1 MSFSSTN
8 GKGLPDGRPLY
19 RLVRLAGI
27 EPTTPW
33 FVAKYSIQLSYSRNS
48 HNYAMEEKN
57 YITPAGHERIRSE
70 LLQLLNLDRPEV
82 VKVVH
87 WAASN
92 GDRSENGDYI
102 YGKKRLREIDRRIRF
117 LNQRLEFA
125 VIVDNAARK
134 KGEADAEQVFF
145 GATVTY
151 ENLEGPE
158 GGKETT
164 ITIVGVDEV
173 DLDQGHV
180 SWVSPIAKALIKARI
195 GDCVKIQTPTG
206 PTEIE
211 ILDVQYN

>member
-1 MSFSSTN
+1 M
-8 GKGLPDGRPLY
+8 
-19 RLVRLAGI
+19 VRLAGI

-102 YGKKRLREIDRRIRF
+102 YGKSVCVRSIDGFASSINAWNLPSLLTMPPEKRVKQMPSKSFLGQPSLMRI
-117 LNQRLEFA
+117 
-125 VIVDNAARK
+125 
-134 KGEADAEQVFF
+134 
-145 GATVTY
+145 
-151 ENLEGPE
+151 
-158 GGKETT
+158 
-164 ITIVGVDEV
+164 
-173 DLDQGHV
+173 
-180 SWVSPIAKALIKARI
+180 
-195 GDCVKIQTPTG
+195 
-206 PTEIE
+206 
-211 ILDVQYN
+211 

>member
-1 MSFSSTN
+1 M
-8 GKGLPDGRPLY
+8 
-19 RLVRLAGI
+19 VRLAGI

-57 YITPAGHERIRSE
+57 YITPAGHERIRTE
-70 LLQLLNLDRPEV
+70 LLRLLNLDRPEV

>member
-1 MSFSSTN
+1 M
-8 GKGLPDGRPLY
+8 
-19 RLVRLAGI
+19 VRLAGI

-48 HNYAMEEKN
+48 HNYAMDEKN
-57 YITPAGHERIRSE
+57 YITPAGHEQIKSE

-125 VIVDNAARK
+125 VVVDNATRK
-134 KGEADAEQVFF
+134 TGEADADQIFF

-151 ENLEGPE
+151 ENLEGPDS
-158 GGKETT
+158 GKKTA

-173 DLDQGHV
+173 DLDKGYV
-180 SWVSPIAKALIKARI
+180 SWVSPIAKALIKARL

-206 PTEIE
+206 STEIE

>member
-1 MSFSSTN
+1 MKNAPKVKGPSLST
-8 GKGLPDGRPLY
+8 RPLN

-57 YITPAGHERIRSE
+57 YITPAGHERIKTE

-125 VIVDNAARK
+125 VVVDNGARK
-134 KGEADAEQVFF
+134 SGDLDAMQVFF

-151 ENLEGPE
+151 SNLEGDDY
-158 GGKETT
+158 GKETS

-173 DLDQGHV
+173 DLDQGYV
-180 SWVSPIAKALIKARI
+180 SWVSPIAKALIKARL

-211 ILDVQYN
+211 ILNVEYR

>member
-1 MSFSSTN
+1 M
-8 GKGLPDGRPLY
+8 KGAQFLTRPQY
-19 RLVRLAGI
+19 KVVRLAGI

-57 YITPAGHERIRSE
+57 YITPAGHERIKKE

-125 VIVDNAARK
+125 VVVDNLARK
-134 KGEADAEQVFF
+134 SGDADADQVFF

-151 ENLEGPE
+151 APVTGSSAS
-158 GGKETT
+158 KETT

-180 SWVSPIAKALIKARI
+180 SWVSPIAKALIKARL

-206 PTEIE
+206 PSEIE
-211 ILDVQYN
+211 ILDVQYL

>member
-1 MSFSSTN
+1 
-8 GKGLPDGRPLY
+8 
-19 RLVRLAGI
+19 
-27 EPTTPW
+27 
-33 FVAKYSIQLSYSRNS
+33 
-48 HNYAMEEKN
+48 MEEKN
-57 YITPAGHERIRSE
+57 YITPVGHERIKTE

-125 VIVDNAARK
+125 VVVDNSARK
-134 KGEADAEQVFF
+134 SGDQDAEQIFF

-151 ENLEGPE
+151 SPLKGADA
-158 GGKETT
+158 GKEIT

-173 DLDQGHV
+173 DLEKNHV
-180 SWVSPIAKALIKARI
+180 SWVSPIAKALIKARL

-211 ILDVQYN
+211 ILEVHYL

>member
-1 MSFSSTN
+1 M
-8 GKGLPDGRPLY
+8 
-19 RLVRLAGI
+19 RLAGI

-57 YITPAGHERIRSE
+57 YITPTGHERIKTE
-70 LLQLLNLDRPEV
+70 LLQLLDVERPEI

-125 VIVDNAARK
+125 VVVDNAARK
-134 KGEADAEQVFF
+134 SGEADAEQIFF

-151 ENLEGPE
+151 AALEGKDA
-158 GGKETT
+158 GKETR

-173 DLDQGHV
+173 DLEKRYV
-180 SWVSPIAKALIKARI
+180 SWVSPIAKALIKAKL

-206 PTEIE
+206 PSEIE
-211 ILDVQYN
+211 ILEVQYL

>member
-1 MSFSSTN
+1 MN
-8 GKGLPDGRPLY
+8 K
-19 RLVRLAGI
+19 LVRLAGI

-57 YITPAGHERIRSE
+57 YITPAGHERIKAE

-82 VKVVH
+82 VRIVH

-117 LNQRLEFA
+117 LNKRLEVA
-125 VIVDNAARK
+125 LVIDNAARK
-134 KGEADAEQVFF
+134 SGDASSDQVFF
-145 GATVTY
+145 GSTVTY
-151 ENLEGPE
+151 LNLEGPNA
-158 GGKETT
+158 GKNTS

-173 DLDQGHV
+173 DLEKGHV
-180 SWVSPIAKALIKARI
+180 SWVSPIAKALIKSRI
-195 GDCVKIQTPTG
+195 GDCVMIQTPSG
-206 PTEIE
+206 QTEIE
-211 ILDVQYN
+211 ILDIQYN

>member
-1 MSFSSTN
+1 M
-8 GKGLPDGRPLY
+8 
-19 RLVRLAGI
+19 RLAGI

-57 YITPAGHERIRSE
+57 YITPTGHERIKTE
-70 LLQLLNLDRPEV
+70 LLQLLDVERPEI

-125 VIVDNAARK
+125 VVVDNAARK
-134 KGEADAEQVFF
+134 SGEADAEQIFF

-151 ENLEGPE
+151 AALEGKDA
-158 GGKETT
+158 GKETR

-173 DLDQGHV
+173 DLEKGYV
-180 SWVSPIAKALIKARI
+180 SWVSPIAKALIKAKL

-206 PTEIE
+206 PSEIE
-211 ILDVQYN
+211 ILEVQYL

>member
-1 MSFSSTN
+1 
-8 GKGLPDGRPLY
+8 
-19 RLVRLAGI
+19 VRLAGI

-158 GGKETT
+158 RSKETT

>member
-1 MSFSSTN
+1 MV
-8 GKGLPDGRPLY
+8 RPKRFEL
-19 RLVRLAGI
+19 L
-27 EPTTPW
+27 TPW

-70 LLQLLNLDRPEV
+70 LIQLLNLDRPEV

-158 GGKETT
+158 RSKETT

>member
-1 MSFSSTN
+1 
-8 GKGLPDGRPLY
+8 
-19 RLVRLAGI
+19 VRLAGI

-48 HNYAMEEKN
+48 HNYAMEKKN
-57 YITPAGHERIRSE
+57 YITPAGHERIKSE
-70 LLQLLNLDRPEV
+70 LLQLLDHDRPEV
-82 VKVVH
+82 VQVVH

-125 VIVDNAARK
+125 VVVDNQTRK
-134 KGEADAEQVFF
+134 SGGADVEQVFF

-151 ENLEGPE
+151 LNLEGVDS
-158 GGKETT
+158 GKETT
-164 ITIVGVDEV
+164 VTIVGVDEV
-173 DLDQGHV
+173 DLELGHV
-180 SWVSPIAKALIKARI
+180 SWVSPIARALIKSRL

-206 PTEIE
+206 QTEIE
-211 ILDVQYN
+211 ILNVQYQ

>member
-1 MSFSSTN
+1 M
-8 GKGLPDGRPLY
+8 
-19 RLVRLAGI
+19 VRLAGI

-33 FVAKYSIQLSYSRNS
+33 FVAKYSIQLSYSRNI

-57 YITPAGHERIRSE
+57 YITPTGHERIKTE
-70 LLQLLNLDRPEV
+70 LLQLLNLDRPEL

-117 LNQRLEFA
+117 LNKRLEFA
-125 VIVDNAARK
+125 VVVDNSARK
-134 KGEADAEQVFF
+134 SGDADAEQIFF

-151 ENLEGPE
+151 SALQGEDA
-158 GGKETT
+158 GKEII

-173 DLDQGHV
+173 DLDKGHV
-180 SWVSPIAKALIKARI
+180 SWVSPIAKALIKARL
-195 GDCVKIQTPTG
+195 GDCVSIQTPTG
-206 PTEIE
+206 PSEIE
-211 ILDVQYN
+211 ILEVQYR

>member
-1 MSFSSTN
+1 M
-8 GKGLPDGRPLY
+8 
-19 RLVRLAGI
+19 VRLAGI

-48 HNYAMEEKN
+48 HNYAMDEKN
-57 YITPAGHERIRSE
+57 YITPAGHEQIKSE

-125 VIVDNAARK
+125 VVVDNATRK
-134 KGEADAEQVFF
+134 TGEADADQIFF

-151 ENLEGPE
+151 ENLEGPDS
-158 GGKETT
+158 GKKTA
-164 ITIVGVDEV
+164 ITIVGVEEV
-173 DLDQGHV
+173 DLDKGYV
-180 SWVSPIAKALIKARI
+180 SWVSPIAKALIKARL

-206 PTEIE
+206 STEIE

>member
-1 MSFSSTN
+1 M
-8 GKGLPDGRPLY
+8 
-19 RLVRLAGI
+19 VRLAGI

-57 YITPAGHERIRSE
+57 YITPPGHERIKTE
-70 LLQLLNLDRPEV
+70 LLKLLNVDRPEV
-82 VKVVH
+82 VRIVH

-117 LNQRLEFA
+117 LNKRLEFA
-125 VIVDNAARK
+125 VVVDNLARK
-134 KGEADAEQVFF
+134 KGDADADQVFF

-151 ENLEGPE
+151 SPLEGLE
-158 GGKETT
+158 VGRETM

-173 DLDQGHV
+173 DLEKGHV
-180 SWVSPIAKALIKARI
+180 SWVSPIAKALIKAKL
-195 GDCVKIQTPTG
+195 GDSVVIQTPTG
-206 PTEIE
+206 PCEIE
-211 ILDVQYN
+211 IRDVQYL

>member
-1 MSFSSTN
+1 M
-8 GKGLPDGRPLY
+8 
-19 RLVRLAGI
+19 VRLAGI

-57 YITPAGHERIRSE
+57 YITPAGHERIRGE
-70 LLQLLNLDRPEV
+70 LLQLLDRDRPEV
-82 VKVVH
+82 VKIVH

-125 VIVDNAARK
+125 VIVDNAARRA
-134 KGEADAEQVFF
+134 GIEDAEQIFF

-151 ENLEGPE
+151 ANLEDDPNGQ
-158 GGKETT
+158 ETT

-173 DLDQGHV
+173 DLDQGYV
-180 SWVSPIAKALIKARI
+180 SWVSPIAKALIKARL

-211 ILDVQYN
+211 ILQIQYR

>member
-1 MSFSSTN
+1 M
-8 GKGLPDGRPLY
+8 
-19 RLVRLAGI
+19 VRLAGI

-57 YITPAGHERIRSE
+57 YITPIGHERIKTE
-70 LLQLLNLDRPEV
+70 LLQLLNQDRPEV

-117 LNQRLEFA
+117 LNQRLECA
-125 VIVDNAARK
+125 VVVDNAARK
-134 KGEADAEQVFF
+134 SGEADAEQVFF
-145 GATVTY
+145 GATVSY
-151 ENLEGPE
+151 LNLEGPQADQ
-158 GGKETT
+158 ETT

-173 DLDQGHV
+173 NLDLGHV
-180 SWVSPIAKALIKARI
+180 SWVSPIAKALIKSRL
-195 GDCVKIQTPTG
+195 GDCVNIQTPTG

-211 ILDVQYN
+211 IIAVQYL

>member
-1 MSFSSTN
+1 M
-8 GKGLPDGRPLY
+8 
-19 RLVRLAGI
+19 RLAGI

-57 YITPAGHERIRSE
+57 YITPAGHERIKTE

-117 LNQRLEFA
+117 LNKRLEFA
-125 VIVDNAARK
+125 VVVDNSARK
-134 KGEADAEQVFF
+134 SGENDAEQVFF

-151 ENLEGPE
+151 AALEGPE
-158 GGKETT
+158 TNKKTV

-173 DLDQGHV
+173 DLDKGHV
-180 SWVSPIAKALIKARI
+180 SWVSPIAKALIKSRI
-195 GDCVKIQTPTG
+195 GDCVFIKTPTG
-206 PTEIE
+206 PAEIE
-211 ILDVQYN
+211 ILDVQYL